1 MQDEQ
6 APAGPSR
13 RVVLAGAGAAA
24 VAVLGG
30 CATYGAGNG
39 PPPDAGAGEEDDD
52 SGLTEEPQPSEG
64 ETKTP
69 QAIAQT
75 SDVPV
80 GGGTVLDRRKLVI
93 TQPQAGTFKAFS
105 AVCTHQGCIVAEVRN
120 GTINCPCHGSAF
132 RIADGSVAQGPA
144 RAPLTER
151 KIRVNG
157 SAITLG

>member
-1 MQDEQ
+1 
-6 APAGPSR
+6 
-13 RVVLAGAGAAA
+13 VVLAGAGAAA
-24 VAVLGG
+24 VAALGG
-30 CATYGAGNG
+30 CATYGSGNG
-39 PPPDAGAGEEDDD
+39 PPPDADAGEENDD

-64 ETKTP
+64 ETRTP
-69 QAIAQT
+69 EAIAQT

-93 TQPQAGTFKAFS
+93 TQPRAGTFKAFS

-144 RAPLTER
+144 RAPLTEK
-151 KIRVNG
+151 KIRVDG

>member
-6 APAGPSR
+6 APTGPSR

-30 CATYGAGNG
+30 CATYGAGNA
-39 PPPDAGAGEEDDD
+39 PPPDADAGEEDDD

-144 RAPLTER
+144 RAPLTEK